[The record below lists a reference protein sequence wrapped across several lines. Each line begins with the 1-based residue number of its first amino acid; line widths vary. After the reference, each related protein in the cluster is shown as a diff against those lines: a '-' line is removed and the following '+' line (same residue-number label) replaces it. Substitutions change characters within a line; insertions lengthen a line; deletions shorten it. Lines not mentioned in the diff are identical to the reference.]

1 MEHDELVILLVL
13 AFVVVLL
20 LALKIIEFFVRFNGE
35 TRIIT
40 GEMRRARSDGE
51 YRHWRKRLRCH
62 YLCLIPFVNEKNV
75 MRLYGRIFA
84 RSDRRAA
91 NKRTDGLYHM
101 LVPSMAGVVVCAIC
115 LCGASWAWF
124 TASQSSSVATIQ
136 SATYTAQV
144 TLDGRTPYGARSEFD
159 FEILDGNAH
168 EVTLTA
174 DGSADSGYC
183 KIELGSDVYFT
194 PQLAKGE
201 SFTFFVAGAHTDVKI
216 TPQWG
221 TRASSD
227 GQLEPGA
234 TIGQI
239 AENTNTPDGGVQNQN
254 GGDATQTPPVAG
266 TPNPEI
272 STQTP
277 PNDADAA
284 NTVGDDAPDAS
295 AAQAP
300 DADGEQT
307 AE

>member
-1 MEHDELVILLVL
+1 MKHDELLILLAL

-62 YLCLIPFVNEKNV
+62 YLCLIPFVKEKNV
-75 MRLYGRIFA
+75 MRMYGRIFA

-144 TLDGRTPYGARSEFD
+144 TLEDGTHDACNGLVFSTSGA
-159 FEILDGNAH
+159 GAH

-194 PQLAKGE
+194 PQLPKGE

-221 TRASSD
+221 TRASTD

-239 AENTNTPDGGVQNQN
+239 AENTNTPDGGAQNQN
-254 GGDATQTPPVAG
+254 GGDAMQTPPVAG

-277 PNDADAA
+277 NDAGAA
-284 NTVGDDAPDAS
+284 DTVGDDAPDAS

-300 DADGEQT
+300 NAGGEQT